1 MNIKP
6 SKQLTTN
13 LCARSIDFASFYDF
27 YIGFWK
33 CPDNVVFFFFFTS
46 LLNNISRWIFIECLK
61 QTFFQLLQIRRN
73 IVPTRNNDGFN
84 LPMFD
89 TTRLKT
95 DVHFYYQYISLI
107 QDVEN
112 TKYLLYNTTYVKMAE
127 IIKNY
132 LREALC
138 LSSIKEWCVRNS
150 KLPKPTLNMS
160 FQNKSES
167 EYQFIVLQTL
177 TKLQSYIVDWRSQ

>member
-1 MNIKP
+1 MW
-6 SKQLTTN
+6 
-13 LCARSIDFASFYDF
+13 Y
-27 YIGFWK
+27 
-33 CPDNVVFFFFFTS
+33 FFLFFTS
-46 LLNNISRWIFIECLK
+46 LLNNISHWIFIECLK

-112 TKYLLYNTTYVKMAE
+112 TKYLLYNTTYGKMAE

>member
-1 MNIKP
+1 LNIAVNNF
-6 SKQLTTN
+6 SKDTTSSTGT
-13 LCARSIDFASFYDF
+13 LDI
-27 YIGFWK
+27 
-33 CPDNVVFFFFFTS
+33 
-46 LLNNISRWIFIECLK
+46 
-61 QTFFQLLQIRRN
+61 
-73 IVPTRNNDGFN
+73 
-84 LPMFD
+84 MFD

-177 TKLQSYIVDWRSQ
+177 TKLQSYIVDWRSIKLQYHNISQFEILQNVPITWKDSIHLLENR